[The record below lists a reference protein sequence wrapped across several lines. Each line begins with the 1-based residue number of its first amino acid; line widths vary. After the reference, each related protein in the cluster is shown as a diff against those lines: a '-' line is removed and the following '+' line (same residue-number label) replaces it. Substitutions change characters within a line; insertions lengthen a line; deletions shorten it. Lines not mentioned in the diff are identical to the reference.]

1 MRSAPDAGQEPH
13 ARAGEAPLAAC
24 AYAFACAALVL
35 SGVFPVNNPDTF
47 GHLAQGRQIV
57 ELGRVPARDTFSFW
71 QPQPVLW
78 HNYEWLS
85 DWLSYRLYQLGGPDA
100 LLVAKCVLL
109 ALAGALIVRLAQVLG
124 GARAAAWCALLIVL
138 AIPAARFRFTER
150 PHLVTLP
157 FAATY
162 LIGFSYLVRA
172 WGAGTRRG
180 DLAWIATIGLVH
192 LAWVNLHG
200 SHLLGLT
207 LSAVYF
213 AFAFRDRAARPSS
226 RRCWASKSSRP
237 ASRRTARRS

>member
-1 MRSAPDAGQEPH
+1 MRAQPDAAPEAH
-13 ARAGEAPLAAC
+13 AGVREATLAGI
-24 AYAFACAALVL
+24 AYAFACSALAL
-35 SGVFPVNNPDTF
+35 SGLFPVNNPDTF
-47 GHLAQGRQIV
+47 GHLAQGRQIAQ
-57 ELGRVPARDTFSFW
+57 LGHVPARDTFSFW

-109 ALAGALIVRLAQVLG
+109 ALAGALIVRLAQLLG
-124 GARAAAWCALLIVL
+124 GARAAAWCALLLVL
-138 AIPAARFRFTER
+138 AIPASRFRFTER

-162 LIGFSYLVRA
+162 LIGFCYLARA

-180 DLAWIATIGLVH
+180 DVAWIAGIGLVH

-200 SHLLGLT
+200 SH
-207 LSAVYF
+207 
-213 AFAFRDRAARPSS
+213 
-226 RRCWASKSSRP
+226 
-237 ASRRTARRS
+237 